1 MFEKETFTDRCRRRR
16 KTHIQEN
23 TAYDDK
29 RENTV
34 YDDKR
39 ENTAYDDKR
48 ENTVYDDKRENTAY
62 DDKRENTVYDD
73 KRENTAYD
81 DKRENTVYDDK
92 RENTA
97 YDDKRENTAYDDKRK
112 IQRTRPYFLTFTSL
126 CPPYVTLRRCHLHDY
141 STEVEQRSDPDSRE
155 VKRGDNRLTRWIMID
170 CAGGFIRCYGCTV
183 QDKLGILEVRRNLNS
198 ILV

>member
-1 MFEKETFTDRCRRRR
+1 MMTNEK
-16 KTHIQEN
+16 IQCMMTNEKIQRMMTN
-23 TAYDDK
+23 EKIQRMMTNEK
-29 RENTV
+29 IQRMMTNE
-34 YDDKR
+34 
-39 ENTAYDDKR
+39 
-48 ENTVYDDKRENTAY
+48 
-62 DDKRENTVYDD
+62 
-73 KRENTAYD
+73 
-81 DKRENTVYDDK
+81 
-92 RENTA
+92 
-97 YDDKRENTAYDDKRK
+97 K

-126 CPPYVTLRRCHLHDY
+126 CPSYITLRRCHLHDY